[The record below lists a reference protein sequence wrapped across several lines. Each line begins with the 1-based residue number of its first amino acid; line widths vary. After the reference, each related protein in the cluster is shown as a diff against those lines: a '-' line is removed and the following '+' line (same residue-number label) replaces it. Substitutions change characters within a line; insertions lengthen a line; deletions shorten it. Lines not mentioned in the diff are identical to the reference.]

1 MTAMHFSA
9 INAAVRC
16 LKLRLTH
23 KAEILS
29 ISKIRNI
36 QKVELLAYHTMA
48 VNKYG
53 KLGIVYRLKGVP
65 PMDKGRL
72 DELKKLVRIPENKH
86 E

>member
-1 MTAMHFSA
+1 MVVPD
-9 INAAVRC
+9 INDTEEDIEA
-16 LKLRLTH
+16 LNQF
-23 KAEILS
+23 

-72 DELKKLVRIPENKH
+72 DELKKVVRIPDNKH
-86 E
+86 Y